1 MVFALEL
8 PALYAEE
15 AEEET
20 EMYKK
25 DYNGKIFFTFSQ
37 GLTAAWLTRIIKQ
50 SGRSNFVFRD
60 FLPGLYFGSEL
71 RNIKYV
77 VPMARLAVYY
87 PLYSTF
93 NDVLQ
98 PPKIPLHYA
107 ADMMIGA
114 RVEPLNL
121 KYLRVNAGPAL
132 HMFFLNAERWNYF
145 NIGVAAV
152 LGIEVPLFSRW
163 TLLVDG
169 YASLDNG
176 NLGANRRMEPFDMV
190 WQYQINIGFRYTK
203 KKNNTATMY
212 SFFAE
217 TTPRVIGF
225 FKRLG
230 QKEASPDEAA
240 LFQEAA
246 SLEEAVSLEEVEAL
260 EEAGTGEAG
269 TIDDNF
275 LIDSFMR

>member
-1 MVFALEL
+1 VKTFAFCAAFMVFTLEL

-15 AEEET
+15 TEEET

-60 FLPGLYFGSEL
+60 FLPGLYFGAEL
-71 RNIKYV
+71 RNVKYV
-77 VPMARLAVYY
+77 IPMARLAVYY

-98 PPKIPLHYA
+98 PPKTPLHYA

-132 HMFFLNAERWNYF
+132 HMFYLNSDRWNYF
-145 NIGVAAV
+145 NMGAAAV
-152 LGIEVPLFSRW
+152 VGIEVPLFSRW

-176 NLGANRRMEPFDMV
+176 NLGANRQMEPFDMV

-203 KKNNTATMY
+203 KKDNPSTLY
-212 SFFAE
+212 GLFVQLKREWKEGSF
-217 TTPRVIGF
+217 RF
-225 FKRLG
+225 FWQKR
-230 QKEASPDEAA
+230 E
-240 LFQEAA
+240 QEAA
-246 SLEEAVSLEEVEAL
+246 SVQEATSSQEADTLEEDFSSEY
-260 EEAGTGEAG
+260 
-269 TIDDNF
+269 
-275 LIDSFMR
+275 FMR